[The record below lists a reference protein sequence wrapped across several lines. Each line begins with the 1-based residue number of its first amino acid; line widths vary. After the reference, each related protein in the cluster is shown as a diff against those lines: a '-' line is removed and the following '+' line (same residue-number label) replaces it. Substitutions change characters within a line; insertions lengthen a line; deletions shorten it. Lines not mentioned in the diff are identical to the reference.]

1 MQSFV
6 FLYLCMVNGDCI
18 VGKKTKLS
26 SRWLI
31 FFLAEVKM
39 SFCGGHLTFGQIL
52 KIMILKQNLGISKI
66 SEFQKNLELI
76 KMEENNSLRIGQINA
91 CSMQGGVVLG
101 VFGILSLVVFRW
113 SFVVPFLS
121 TLFGVM
127 LLATPVLATFLT
139 LRYRNLNYGE
149 REPFSFVHGFLYAVF
164 TGFYASVW
172 VALFTYVYLQ
182 FFDHGRIFADYAHS
196 INTPEMKAY
205 LMQSGL
211 DAEISQL
218 SGGHGVK
225 GLVDAMQ
232 SVGAATYAA
241 MSIYFALIFGPV
253 ISAVIGFVTRRG

>member
-31 FFLAEVKM
+31 FISCRSQDVFLW
-39 SFCGGHLTFGQIL
+39 GTFGFWADFKNHDL
-52 KIMILKQNLGISKI
+52 KKSQNFKNLRIS
-66 SEFQKNLELI
+66 KNLELI

-253 ISAVIGFVTRRG
+253 ISAVIGLVTRRG

>member
-1 MQSFV
+1 M
-6 FLYLCMVNGDCI
+6 Y
-18 VGKKTKLS
+18 
-26 SRWLI
+26 RWEKDEAFISLAD

-253 ISAVIGFVTRRG
+253 ISAVIGLVTRRG

>member
-31 FFLAEVKM
+31 FISCRSQDVFLW
-39 SFCGGHLTFGQIL
+39 GTFGFWADL

-253 ISAVIGFVTRRG
+253 ISAVIGLVTRRG

>member
-1 MQSFV
+1 
-6 FLYLCMVNGDCI
+6 
-18 VGKKTKLS
+18 
-26 SRWLI
+26 
-31 FFLAEVKM
+31 
-39 SFCGGHLTFGQIL
+39 
-52 KIMILKQNLGISKI
+52 MILKQNLGISKI

-149 REPFSFVHGFLYAVF
+149 REPFSFVYGFLYAVF

-253 ISAVIGFVTRRG
+253 ISAVIGLVTRRG